1 MPRKKK
7 EKIEGISDKLEYLGL
22 DLGKKSLGIAISD
35 RTGLIAT
42 FYKNIRYEDENKLIE
57 ELLQIINK
65 EEIDKIVLGY
75 PKNMDNSEGFRA
87 QETKDFMNK
96 LQAKTDKEIILQ
108 DERLS
113 TRMAESVLIGADI
126 SRKKRKKVIDGL
138 SAVVILKSY
147 LDRKEK

>member
-1 MPRKKK
+1 MK
-7 EKIEGISDKLEYLGL
+7 YLGL

-96 LQAKTDKEIILQ
+96 LQTKVDKEIILQ

-113 TRMAESVLIGADI
+113 TRMAESVLIGADV

>member
-1 MPRKKK
+1 MK
-7 EKIEGISDKLEYLGL
+7 YLGL

-113 TRMAESVLIGADI
+113 TRMAESVLIGADV

>member
-1 MPRKKK
+1 MK
-7 EKIEGISDKLEYLGL
+7 YLGL

-57 ELLQIINK
+57 ELLQIIDK

-87 QETKDFMNK
+87 QETKEFMNK
-96 LQAKTDKEIILQ
+96 LQTKTDKEIILQ

-113 TRMAESVLIGADI
+113 TRMAESVLIGADV

>member
-1 MPRKKK
+1 MK
-7 EKIEGISDKLEYLGL
+7 YLGL

-87 QETKDFMNK
+87 QET
-96 LQAKTDKEIILQ
+96 TDKEIILQ

>member
-1 MPRKKK
+1 MK
-7 EKIEGISDKLEYLGL
+7 YLGL

-42 FYKNIRYEDENKLIE
+42 FYKNIRYEDENNLIE

>member
-1 MPRKKK
+1 MK
-7 EKIEGISDKLEYLGL
+7 YLGL

-57 ELLQIINK
+57 ELLQIIDK

-96 LQAKTDKEIILQ
+96 LQMKTDKEIILQ

-113 TRMAESVLIGADI
+113 TRMAESVLIGADV